1 MTPPATLLRALGAG
15 SGWATWRRHDRSDV
29 CTHAS
34 ERHARLAGD
43 LGVRRGAGPRDGRLV
58 VVRLR
63 DGVVAVKRA
72 TGRRDGGWWVERD
85 NPAEGVDSWLVGAI
99 PEPDVVA
106 VVQVRVWPL
115 VRRGRGGAAAHR
127 YHRLDVPDP

>member
-1 MTPPATLLRALGAG
+1 MGARRLGFAVVRGRSMEPTLYDG
-15 SGWATWRRHDRSDV
+15 DRLLLV
-29 CTHAS
+29 H
-34 ERHARLAGD
+34 
-43 LGVRRGAGPRDGRLV
+43 GVLPTIGRMA
-58 VVRLR
+58 VVRLP
-63 DGVVAVKRA
+63 DGVVAVKRVV
-72 TGRRDGGWWVERD
+72 RRDPGGWWVERD

-127 YHRLDVPDP
+127 